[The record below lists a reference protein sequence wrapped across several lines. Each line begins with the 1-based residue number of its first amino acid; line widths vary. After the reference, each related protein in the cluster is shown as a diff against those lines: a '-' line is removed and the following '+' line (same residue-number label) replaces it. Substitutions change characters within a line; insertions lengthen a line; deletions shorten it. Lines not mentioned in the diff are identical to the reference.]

1 LNVSTR
7 MIKRSLFLLAAL
19 MTLAFPVLAAEAGGS
34 EPSLL
39 AGDVGNVFWTILIF
53 VLVLVVLGKYAWGP
67 ILKTLQA
74 RETFIHEAL
83 AKAKA
88 DRDAAEGR
96 LREYEERLAT
106 ARAEATAIVEEGRRD
121 AEAVKRKIEEEAKH
135 ASDQAIERA
144 KREIQMA
151 TDAATKDLYRLSAK
165 LATDLAAR
173 VIGRELTSQDH
184 DRLIAEVGRLYAEAM
199 LHVAEEKG
207 QSEALLEELDG
218 LVAYMDGHPEFERF
232 LTSPLIEEG
241 PHGEVLEKAFRG
253 KASDLLVDSLL
264 VINRKGRLASVRAI
278 ALAYR
283 AALRDLRGW
292 VDVRVRTAVPLTP
305 ELRARL
311 TEVLAAFTGRRPTL
325 VEKVDPGVIGGLVVQ
340 VEGRKIDASVAS
352 RLHDLST
359 ALASRAAREIHSGK
373 AYVAES

>member
-1 LNVSTR
+1 MANVDER
-7 MIKRSLFLLAAL
+7 
-19 MTLAFPVLAAEAGGS
+19 
-34 EPSLL
+34 
-39 AGDVGNVFWTILIF
+39 
-53 VLVLVVLGKYAWGP
+53 
-67 ILKTLQA
+67 
-74 RETFIHEAL
+74 
-83 AKAKA
+83 
-88 DRDAAEGR
+88 DR
-96 LREYEERLAT
+96 
-106 ARAEATAIVEEGRRD
+106 
-121 AEAVKRKIEEEAKH
+121 
-135 ASDQAIERA
+135 
-144 KREIQMA
+144 
-151 TDAATKDLYRLSAK
+151 
-165 LATDLAAR
+165 
-173 VIGRELTSQDH
+173 
-184 DRLIAEVGRLYAEAM
+184 EVGRLYAEAM

-359 ALASRAAREIHSGK
+359 ALLARAAREIHSGR
-373 AYVAES
+373 AYVAQS